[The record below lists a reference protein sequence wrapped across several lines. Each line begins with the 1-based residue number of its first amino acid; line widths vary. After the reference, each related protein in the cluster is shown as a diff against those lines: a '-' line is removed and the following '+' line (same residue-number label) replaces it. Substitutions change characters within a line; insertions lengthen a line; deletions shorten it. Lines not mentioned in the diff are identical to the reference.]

1 MIFMKYNKIRNIKIC
16 QSSDYNWIFDTET
29 GKFARWGKTC
39 DDDPIMAPMPEIL
52 DIEIST
58 ICHQGCSFCYK
69 SNTSVGKNMT
79 LDEFKE
85 IFSKFDTRQLTQI
98 AFGIGSIDANP
109 YLYDIMQYCRDNDVV
124 PNITINSF
132 RMTEHDYKM
141 LAKLAGAVAVSA
153 YDFDSC
159 FNCVQRLNEAGLKQV
174 NIHQLL
180 SNETFDDC
188 AKLARAAKTDTRLV
202 NLNAIVYLSL
212 KEKGSRN
219 TFTSIKDIK
228 KYKELIDY
236 LFENEI
242 RFGFDSCSCNNF
254 LTTLKNEY
262 PDKYEQIAPMCE
274 PCESSL
280 FSYYIN
286 VDGIAYPCSFS
297 EDVIKGI
304 DLKTVDKFSDIW
316 SNSTTEEFRTRL
328 LNNNRSCPLYNLE
341 MM

>member
-1 MIFMKYNKIRNIKIC
+1 MHYMKVHDIKTC
-16 QSSDYNWIFDTET
+16 QSSDYNWIFDTDT

-85 IFSKFDTRQLTQI
+85 IFSKLDTRQLTQI
-98 AFGIGSIDANP
+98 AFGIGSIDASP

-132 RMTEHDYKM
+132 RMTDYDYEM

-153 YDFDSC
+153 YDFNSC
-159 FNCVQRLNEAGLKQV
+159 FNCVQRLSEAGLKQV

-188 AKLARAAKTDTRLV
+188 AKLARASKTDTRLV

-219 TFTSIKDIK
+219 IFTPVKDIK

-242 RFGFDSCSCNNF
+242 RFGFDSCEANNF
-254 LTTLKNEY
+254 LKVLKEY
-262 PDKYEQIAPMCE
+262 PDKYDAIAKMVE

-297 EDVIKGI
+297 EGVIEGI

-316 SNSTTEEFRTRL
+316 SNPTTEEFRTRL

-341 MM
+341 MG

>member
-1 MIFMKYNKIRNIKIC
+1 MKYNKIRNIKIC

-79 LDEFKE
+79 LAEFKE
-85 IFSKFDTRQLTQI
+85 IFSKCDTRQLTQI

-109 YLYDIMQYCRDNDVV
+109 DLYDIMQYCRDNDVV

-159 FNCVQRLNEAGLKQV
+159 FNCVQKLNEAGLKQV

-188 AKLARAAKTDTRLV
+188 MELIDLVQTDKRLK
-202 NLNAIVYLSL
+202 NLNSVVFLWL
-212 KEKGSRN
+212 KPTGSRN
-219 TFTSIKDIK
+219 KFTPVKDK
-228 KYKELIDY
+228 EKYLAFMTKLIDSG
-236 LFENEI
+236 I
-242 RFGFDSCSCNNF
+242 RYGGDSCSAINMLDC
-254 LTTLKNEY
+254 LKTNYLEY
-262 PDKYEQIAPMCE
+262 YDKVVNMIEA
-274 PCESSL
+274 CESSL

-286 VDGIAYPCSFS
+286 AYGFGFPCSFAEQYVDGIDIKNVESFN
-297 EDVIKGI
+297 EV
-304 DLKTVDKFSDIW
+304 W
-316 SNSTTEEFRTRL
+316 NNSITQNFRSKL
-328 LNNNRSCPLYNLE
+328 LENGRSCPLFNLKI
-341 MM
+341 